1 MDDTSEDSFYLRLR
15 TTVPAKWAS
24 NGAIKSA
31 KFSVFG
37 SPRVGSKRLLRVPVQ
52 ELCPRR
58 AASPNKDGVWYDPE
72 APPTTIDVRPFRGVS
87 SIQPNELFLV
97 GNSPFGDVRASITS
111 MRKVSYFTPAGGRG
125 YQWAIG
131 IAPRSAGHRVQTR
144 FETDGNALTPGLPAL
159 EEITC
164 YTDKRSMPPPVAY
177 CDADLSAF
185 NLRRSFPLGFL
196 FKIAVRVPAANTIR
210 SWHGSNLYS
219 AHSIFVSG
227 LLANRPDNGPVGIY
241 SFGDDRIKKT
251 SSYCDYVLSGSGRA
265 WSVII
270 ETGIPKSYET
280 VSKIQR
286 CTQAQSTTVVAIWIH
301 GLDHGDFSHE
311 RIWPRWCPEVEFS
324 SVWTRI

>member
-1 MDDTSEDSFYLRLR
+1 MG
-15 TTVPAKWAS
+15 S
-24 NGAIKSA
+24 NQ
-31 KFSVFG
+31 
-37 SPRVGSKRLLRVPVQ
+37 LLRPPAL
-52 ELCPRR
+52 ELGSRR
-58 AASPNKDGVWYDPE
+58 ATPPNIDVDIEAPPTAIDGCPPGGVWYDPE
-72 APPTTIDVRPFRGVS
+72 APPRAMDASPPGGVFN
-87 SIQPNELFLV
+87 ILPNDLFLV
-97 GNSPFGDVRASITS
+97 GNCPFDDVRSSIAS
-111 MRKVSYFTPAGGRG
+111 MRKTSYFTPAGGRG

-185 NLRRSFPLGFL
+185 NLRKSFPLGFL

-219 AHSIFVSG
+219 AHSIFVLG

-241 SFGDDRIKKT
+241 SFGDDYIKKT

-280 VSKIQR
+280 VSRIQR
-286 CTQAQSTTVVAIWIH
+286 CTQAQNTTVVAIWIH
-301 GLDHGDFSHE
+301 GLDHRDFSHE

-324 SVWTRI
+324 PVSAVKSSDESSPVCG